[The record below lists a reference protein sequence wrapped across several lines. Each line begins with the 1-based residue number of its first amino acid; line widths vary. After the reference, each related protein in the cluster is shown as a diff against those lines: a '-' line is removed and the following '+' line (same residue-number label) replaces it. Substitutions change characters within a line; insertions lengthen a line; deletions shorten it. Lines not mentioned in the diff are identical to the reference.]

1 MNDAES
7 SSLPSSTGGATRK
20 SSRRKGGVLR
30 IPSSLNAAPVE
41 GGAWGSPSNAE
52 VVEVPVT
59 YLLPD
64 EPNSPVDSPDYSST
78 GGVSDEVDS
87 EGVRVALKLGGSS
100 SPISTARKRQIGRK
114 LSSRNFAAVNLTAEN
129 SIERASFF

>member
-30 IPSSLNAAPVE
+30 SPSSLNAAPVE

-64 EPNSPVDSPDYSST
+64 EPNSPVDSPDYSSM

-100 SPISTARKRQIGRK
+100 SSVPTARKRQIGRK
-114 LSSRNFAAVNLTAEN
+114 LSSRNFAAVNLTAED